1 MKWENVKIAELSLIR
16 SIPGSIYYRSDSALL
31 KAEHCIGMTNEAV
44 TPYTG
49 PLIHY
54 RLHKSIVEHYPCM
67 GCKTSFRT
75 PEKNKSLADFLSGL
89 FYVFVPG
96 EAAVK
101 IYTKQFGAA
110 DSLYNLILES
120 DF

>member
-1 MKWENVKIAELSLIR
+1 
-16 SIPGSIYYRSDSALL
+16 
-31 KAEHCIGMTNEAV
+31 MTNEAV

-101 IYTKQFGAA
+101 IDTKQFGAA
-110 DSLYNLILES
+110 DGPYNLILDS
-120 DF
+120 LRSWQAIDV

>member
-1 MKWENVKIAELSLIR
+1 MCS
-16 SIPGSIYYRSDSALL
+16 
-31 KAEHCIGMTNEAV
+31 
-44 TPYTG
+44 
-49 PLIHY
+49 
-54 RLHKSIVEHYPCM
+54 
-67 GCKTSFRT
+67 
-75 PEKNKSLADFLSGL
+75 
-89 FYVFVPG
+89 VPG

>member
-1 MKWENVKIAELSLIR
+1 
-16 SIPGSIYYRSDSALL
+16 
-31 KAEHCIGMTNEAV
+31 MTNEAV

-54 RLHKSIVEHYPCM
+54 RLHKNIVDHYPCM
-67 GCKTSFRT
+67 GCKTQFRT
-75 PEKNKSLADFLSGL
+75 PEKTKSLADFLSGL

-101 IYTKQFGAA
+101 IDTKQFGAA
-110 DSLYNLILES
+110 DGPCNLILDS
-120 DF
+120 LRSWQAIDV

>member
-1 MKWENVKIAELSLIR
+1 
-16 SIPGSIYYRSDSALL
+16 
-31 KAEHCIGMTNEAV
+31 MTNEAV

-54 RLHKSIVEHYPCM
+54 RLLKNIVDHYPCT

-75 PEKNKSLADFLSGL
+75 PEKTKSLADFLSSL

-96 EAAVK
+96 VATVK
-101 IYTKQFGAA
+101 IDSKQFGTA